1 VRHRPPHVPATNALV
16 VAALAA
22 AVVSA
27 ATGCKSKPA
36 STIGPSLPGEP
47 VIRVRVD
54 AGRDTLTLEGP
65 DAVLIGPPRTAE
77 PDRCRTPLTLV
88 HRNDRWHIDGR
99 PELAWRGPLALAD
112 PEGGALP
119 LGDRRYPER
128 LILVPRPDLPPF
140 DKTRDRFD
148 VVNHVH
154 LEAYLPGVLDKELYP
169 GWRPT
174 TFYAQAI
181 AARSYAIHHML
192 HAAADRH
199 YDVESTQASQVYGG
213 ATKNLRAVQAVLETT
228 GLVLTD
234 GERVLQAFYSS
245 TCGGAGASPTDAF
258 GGETAQAPLVPEP
271 RQAWCRDSK
280 HFAWP
285 TIRRSRAALAPRLA
299 AWGRAHH
306 HAIARLREIKSIAV
320 DARNHVGRPS
330 RFVVV
335 DGSGER
341 FTLPAEPFR
350 QACNFRADRLP
361 PPGARLKS
369 AFLDVA
375 RLGRQIEFTAGRGF
389 GHGVGLCQFGAQ
401 AMAEHGHDVLEIL
414 NTYYPAARVERAY

>member
-1 VRHRPPHVPATNALV
+1 VMGDPQVEGGGNRWGLTVFDSTVIFDQQPHQNKGTGPLRLRNGLVHYVADGPDESDLDDAFGNAGNAPLGFW
-16 VAALAA
+16 
-22 AVVSA
+22 SID
-27 ATGCKSKPA
+27 TD
-36 STIGPSLPGEP
+36 PGTDTE
-47 VIRVRVD
+47 VRVD

-199 YDVESTQASQVYGG
+199 YDVESTQASQVYGRLRSVCG
-213 ATKNLRAVQAVLETT
+213 RFLDYEPGLLGVIRSDRAVRASVL
-228 GLVLTD
+228 D
-234 GERVLQAFYSS
+234 
-245 TCGGAGASPTDAF
+245 
-258 GGETAQAPLVPEP
+258 
-271 RQAWCRDSK
+271 
-280 HFAWP
+280 
-285 TIRRSRAALAPRLA
+285 RRPVTL
-299 AWGRAHH
+299 
-306 HAIARLREIKSIAV
+306 
-320 DARNHVGRPS
+320 GRP
-330 RFVVV
+330 RGAVARQFHTLAVEL
-335 DGSGER
+335 GS
-341 FTLPAEPFR
+341 
-350 QACNFRADRLP
+350 RLP
-361 PPGARLKS
+361 SITPS
-369 AFLDVA
+369 
-375 RLGRQIEFTAGRGF
+375 
-389 GHGVGLCQFGAQ
+389 
-401 AMAEHGHDVLEIL
+401 
-414 NTYYPAARVERAY
+414 